1 MSALTATMESGKLLN
16 WLVEEG
22 AKVEKGQV
30 IAEVETDK
38 AIAEIESPIAG
49 TVLRILVAAGDD
61 DVDVDVPLVEFSTDG
76 DSDASRSAAAP
87 DTSAAVETVPATP
100 ESDKAFAGTESF
112 GERVPA
118 SPSARRVAKDAGI
131 KLEEVKG
138 SGPGGRITKA
148 DVITHVSSSTSDQDV
163 NRPEVSPMRLAIA
176 KSMVQ
181 SKTSV
186 PHFYT
191 ETTVII
197 DDLMHLKEQLCSSN
211 PDIRITVT
219 TLLVHAVTKA
229 LNDVREAKFRWENGG
244 IEYKDHCDIG
254 VAVAVE
260 SGVVVPVV
268 RNAGS
273 LGIMEIAS
281 KLNRLV
287 TDARSGT
294 LKQSDLG
301 DASLTISNLGMFS
314 IDAFYPI
321 VNMPEP
327 LIIGV
332 GRLRRTPV
340 VLDDR
345 VEIRSTVTITLALD
359 HRVIDGAIAGRF
371 ANALQH
377 YIESPD
383 SSGLLG

>member
-1 MSALTATMESGKLLN
+1 
-16 WLVEEG
+16 
-22 AKVEKGQV
+22 
-30 IAEVETDK
+30 
-38 AIAEIESPIAG
+38 
-49 TVLRILVAAGDD
+49 
-61 DVDVDVPLVEFSTDG
+61 
-76 DSDASRSAAAP
+76 
-87 DTSAAVETVPATP
+87 
-100 ESDKAFAGTESF
+100 
-112 GERVPA
+112 
-118 SPSARRVAKDAGI
+118 
-131 KLEEVKG
+131 
-138 SGPGGRITKA
+138 
-148 DVITHVSSSTSDQDV
+148 
-163 NRPEVSPMRLAIA
+163 MRLAIA